1 MAQKPQRQK
10 VDCNGAFIF
19 DQFHAIH
26 HICKL
31 AIMEPAMP
39 SRLADA
45 VMNPIHANT
54 ARQLVRRWLACL
66 GQPVQ
71 AEWLVPEWTG
81 FESEDKNET

>member
-19 DQFHAIH
+19 VQFHAIH

-45 VMNPIHANT
+45 VMNPSTPTPRDNSFA
-54 ARQLVRRWLACL
+54 LV
-66 GQPVQ
+66 GMPGPVQ
-71 AEWLVPEWTG
+71 AMLDSG
-81 FESEDKNET
+81 LDRI